1 MNKMRNSVI
10 RELIYSDKAGIN
22 QIVVL
27 YIVREID
34 RNYLSKI

>member
-10 RELIYSDKAGIN
+10 RELIYSDKTGIN